1 MGWFSQTLELFKAR
15 FTALV
20 LTAGLALVPANF
32 LAAGAMRF
40 ATAAGRTASTEPPSG
55 DQAIDRSP
63 ADRLQLRGSSTVKK
77 NAPADLTVM
86 FSVALAA
93 ALSLAVLF
101 LGIALAHAA
110 LVPVVLGKARGPADA
125 WAVAGSRM
133 GALIATGIPGA
144 LVIAAGLVLLVV
156 PGLVAMINFG
166 FAAPVVL
173 AEGLQGKK
181 ALDRSCRLMRSRR
194 LAVASMWLL
203 VVLITAFSFAASQ
216 QMPPGAWR
224 LAAGTLLRIVA
235 YPLPLLGLIIL
246 YRDARRAEAASV
258 HPPDL
263 SAGIVVR

>member
-1 MGWFSQTLELFKAR
+1 
-15 FTALV
+15 
-20 LTAGLALVPANF
+20 
-32 LAAGAMRF
+32 
-40 ATAAGRTASTEPPSG
+40 
-55 DQAIDRSP
+55 
-63 ADRLQLRGSSTVKK
+63 
-77 NAPADLTVM
+77 M
-86 FSVALAA
+86 FSIALAT

-156 PGLVAMINFG
+156 PGLLAMINFG
-166 FAAPVVL
+166 FAVPVVL
-173 AEGLQGKK
+173 AEGLQGRK

-203 VVLITAFSFAASQ
+203 IILITGFSFAAAH

-235 YPLPLLGLIIL
+235 YPLPLAGLIIL
-246 YRDARRAEAASV
+246 YREARRAETVSV

>member
-1 MGWFSQTLELFKAR
+1 MGWFSQTLALFKAR
-15 FTALV
+15 FATLV
-20 LTAGLALVPANF
+20 LTAGLALLPAN
-32 LAAGAMRF
+32 LIASGAMRF
-40 ATAAGRTASTEPPSG
+40 ATAASSAESTEPPS
-55 DQAIDRSP
+55 DKAADRTTT
-63 ADRLQLRGSSTVKK
+63 DRLQLRGPAPEKK
-77 NAPADLTVM
+77 NPPADLTAI
-86 FSVALAA
+86 FSVALAT
-93 ALSLAVLF
+93 ALSLTVLF

-156 PGLVAMINFG
+156 PGLLAMINFG
-166 FAAPVVL
+166 FAVPVVL
-173 AEGLQGKK
+173 AEGLHGRK
-181 ALDRSCRLMRSRR
+181 ALDRSCGLMRSRR

-203 VVLITAFSFAASQ
+203 IVLITGFSFAAAH

-224 LAAGTLLRIVA
+224 LAAGTLLRVVA
-235 YPLPLLGLIIL
+235 YPLPLAGLIIL
-246 YRDARRAEAASV
+246 YREARRAETASV